1 MIKVFHISQKFTICS
16 VFHFKIFCELKLIK
30 WCSLDMTNVTSLQ
43 FFIQN
48 FDRKSGCSLFINT
61 CTLKTWIY
69 RNKCIFC
76 ILLLLF
82 YSHFEST
89 MNCVRSTMFG
99 CAKEIK
105 MEVRSATE
113 EGFCIASDILKS
125 CDILEMEEP
134 KMDLPSCMN
143 DKQKMSCNMTAA
155 YGCLKHLYWELEN
168 PFVDCNTMH
177 E

>member
-1 MIKVFHISQKFTICS
+1 MKRCYFRQDNCRV
-16 VFHFKIFCELKLIK
+16 
-30 WCSLDMTNVTSLQ
+30 LQ

-48 FDRKSGCSLFINT
+48 FDWKSGRSLCIN
-61 CTLKTWIY
+61 TLKTWIY
-69 RNKCIFC
+69 SKKCIFY

-82 YSHFEST
+82 FSHFEST

-134 KMDLPSCMN
+134 KMELPSCMN
-143 DKQKMSCNMTAA
+143 DKQKMSCNLTAA

-168 PFVDCNTMH
+168 PFVDCNAMH